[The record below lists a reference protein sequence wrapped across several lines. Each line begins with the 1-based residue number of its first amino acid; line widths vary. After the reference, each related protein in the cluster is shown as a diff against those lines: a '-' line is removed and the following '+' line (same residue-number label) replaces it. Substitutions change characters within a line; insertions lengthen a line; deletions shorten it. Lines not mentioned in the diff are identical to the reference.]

1 MLEVPL
7 DDSLRGGADLEVD
20 TVADVTSSLCLLNN
34 IDFIISSEIW
44 KNYTDGW
51 IGHLVPNIKSLIVRL
66 K

>member
-34 IDFIISSEIW
+34 IDFYDFVGNWE
-44 KNYTDGW
+44 K
-51 IGHLVPNIKSLIVRL
+51 L
-66 K
+66 